1 MGESGEALF
10 GRKLSQADA
19 GYTCRQATRA
29 GTRATSTNTKT
40 ALLPAP
46 FWCTERVDRTHFDW
60 HWRERPA
67 LALLAWETGSD
78 PWSRLRRIEAE
89 SI

>member
-1 MGESGEALF
+1 MAGGNYVRLTPATLGVKRHAL
-10 GRKLSQADA
+10 
-19 GYTCRQATRA
+19 TT
-29 GTRATSTNTKT
+29 ATSTNTKT

-78 PWSRLRRIEAE
+78 PLNRLCRVKAE
-89 SI
+89 SIET